1 MDPITIVGIVV
12 ASILG
17 GILLFMLGKLTIN
30 AVRKIRKNA
39 QAKAAIID
47 MKSFIAQAVKN
58 PNATKIS
65 WSDLDHIEALVAE
78 IDENN
83 DVKNVKAYNEV
94 DEETERLLDV
104 TDDGIVLV
112 GD

>member
-58 PNATKIS
+58 PIIIYIYKQYVFDSNRI
-65 WSDLDHIEALVAE
+65 
-78 IDENN
+78 
-83 DVKNVKAYNEV
+83 
-94 DEETERLLDV
+94 
-104 TDDGIVLV
+104 GIK
-112 GD
+112 

>member
-58 PNATKIS
+58 PTPM
-65 WSDLDHIEALVAE
+65 LVA
-78 IDENN
+78 
-83 DVKNVKAYNEV
+83 KSFSCFTSCGSCSA
-94 DEETERLLDV
+94 
-104 TDDGIVLV
+104 GS
-112 GD
+112 G

>member
-47 MKSFIAQAVKN
+47 MKSFIAQAAKN
-58 PNATKIS
+58 PSAKKIS
-65 WSDLDHIEALVAE
+65 WSDLDNIEALVAE

-94 DEETERLLDV
+94 DKETERLLDV